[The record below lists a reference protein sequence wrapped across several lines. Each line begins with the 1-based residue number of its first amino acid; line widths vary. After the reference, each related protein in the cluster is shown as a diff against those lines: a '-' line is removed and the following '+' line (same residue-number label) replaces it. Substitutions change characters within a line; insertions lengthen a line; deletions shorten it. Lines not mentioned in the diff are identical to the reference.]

1 MVWYPATY
9 GGLDSCNVI
18 SVRSIRTESFIQSLI
33 GNGPLCEYVCV
44 CVCVCV
50 RERERERE
58 RVCVWFEW
66 YMYVEC
72 VCVCV
77 LTYVEGG
84 KDTSLSRQ
92 LVGRRGNSCY
102 PN

>member
-1 MVWYPATY
+1 MVHCV
-9 GGLDSCNVI
+9 S
-18 SVRSIRTESFIQSLI
+18 
-33 GNGPLCEYVCV
+33 VCV

-58 RVCVWFEW
+58 REYVCGLSGMWSVF
-66 YMYVEC
+66 
-72 VCVCV
+72 VCV

>member
-1 MVWYPATY
+1 
-9 GGLDSCNVI
+9 
-18 SVRSIRTESFIQSLI
+18 
-33 GNGPLCEYVCV
+33 VCL
-44 CVCVCV
+44 
-50 RERERERE
+50 
-58 RVCVWFEW
+58 
-66 YMYVEC
+66 C